1 MSRVAKLGDV
11 MSGPVPLATP
21 GQRLTEI
28 DAMVRSEVTTA
39 GFEVDATA
47 ICIGVAIAARIE
59 LPVTAKLL
67 HLVPAELISVLLLRA
82 ELVSVLLLP
91 AELILI
97 AFAFSQMH
105 GGLRL
110 LHFCMRLLLEP
121 STVHRDAQKP
131 HARPAAG
138 RGRWSKV
145 FFPETAYSYRTSCPA
160 MSLDS

>member
-39 GFEVDATA
+39 GF
-47 ICIGVAIAARIE
+47 AARIE